1 MAKTTLPTNYVDD
14 VLNGAMDGKRRYR
27 EIPNADGTIS
37 LEDATTYDQIGNN
50 FGASQ
55 VNLMNDNINQSFD
68 ANKMLKTM
76 DEVNAV
82 TQEGYG
88 VDALVVKELNSSL
101 GDISNIGNTTYNSV
115 EKILQYYI
123 DNGYLPDLKS
133 MALIPVMTSNT
144 TPSGVASAIS
154 EYSNS
159 PAYYAFRNLYDDT
172 TNTECWMAN
181 DSKGT
186 SHSNLWLMY
195 KFPEAVT
202 VKKFRIRYVN
212 TSAVN
217 YKIQGS
223 NDGNTFVDLG
233 TFTTIRGEEQIQNT
247 NAYLYYRLLITTQT
261 TSSPNVYGGCVRDL
275 QLYGY

>member
-1 MAKTTLPTNYVDD
+1 MIFNV
-14 VLNGAMDGKRRYR
+14 GAG
-27 EIPNADGTIS
+27 G
-37 LEDATTYDQIGNN
+37 
-50 FGASQ
+50 GASTADK
-55 VNLMNDNINQSFD
+55 VKYDNTESGLQSD
-68 ANKMLKTM
+68 N
-76 DEVNAV
+76 VQGAV
-82 TQEGYG
+82 
-88 VDALVVKELNSSL
+88 DELNSSL
-101 GDISNIGNTTYNSV
+101 GDISNVGNTTYNSV

-144 TPSGVASAIS
+144 KPSGVASAIS
-154 EYSNS
+154 ELSTS

-172 TNTECWMAN
+172 SMSECWQAN
-181 DSKGT
+181 DSIGT

-195 KFPEAVT
+195 KFPKAVT
-202 VKKFRIRYVN
+202 VKKFRISFVY
-212 TSAVN
+212 TTAVN

-261 TSSPNVYGGCVRDL
+261 TSSSKFHGGCVRDL